1 MMCTSWTQGGCITR
15 MIFAAAFLAHF
26 TRRLYENRQVM
37 GQDYMCQMLIS
48 SCHCRFVHIFS
59 KAYTPPSDL
68 VIDCAYYWGFAAVV
82 GYAVNF
88 GECVEPSWTIMGNI
102 PPVSF

>member
-1 MMCTSWTQGGCITR
+1 

-26 TRRLYENRQVM
+26 TRRLYEN
-37 GQDYMCQMLIS
+37 
-48 SCHCRFVHIFS
+48 RFVHIFS